1 MTEAG
6 DPALILADLT
16 VNKCVRIYYRPDNN

>member
-6 DPALILADLT
+6 DPALLLTDLI
-16 VNKCVRIYYRPDNN
+16 VNKSVRIYYRPDQN

>member
-16 VNKCVRIYYRPDNN
+16 VNICVTIYYRADYN